1 MGRRLRGRRRVCCK
15 GKEVEGQKR
24 DAKEVEGKNWG
35 MLQWEGGE
43 GQQKGIVRGVKEVEV
58 LPRVVE
64 YPASLGL
71 VREVHGNINL
81 GSDTLL
87 QGVEEGRQGRRRGRG
102 WREGGREGDEA
113 RDSKCLGPRQ
123 GSPDGIQTLP
133 VLNPTSTQG
142 PKPKF

>member
-1 MGRRLRGRRRVCCK
+1 M
-15 GKEVEGQKR
+15 
-24 DAKEVEGKNWG
+24 EGKNWG

-71 VREVHGNINL
+71 VGEVHGNINL